1 MATVKKYKDE
11 TLLRL
16 GKTISRIRKEK
27 EISQERLAYEAN
39 IHRTSINR
47 LEIGEM
53 EAGVLLLTKLCRALQ
68 MSVAE
73 LFYRAKI

>member
-1 MATVKKYKDE
+1 MATVKKTKDE

-16 GKTISRIRKEK
+16 GKTISKIRREK
-27 EISQERLAYEAN
+27 KISQERLAYEAN

-53 EAGVLLLTKLCRALQ
+53 EAGILLLAKLCKALQ
-68 MSVAE
+68 MTVAE
-73 LFYRAKI
+73 LFSRAKI

>member
-1 MATVKKYKDE
+1 MATVKKSKDE

-16 GKTISRIRKEK
+16 GKTIGKIRKEK
-27 EISQERLAYEAN
+27 GVSQETLAYEAN

-53 EAGVLLLTKLCRALQ
+53 EAGVLLLTKLCKALQ

-73 LFYRAKI
+73 LFHRAKI